1 MNKNLK
7 FIHLLYVPTM
17 NCNMRCKYCYLHENT
32 TDLKPDSRYLKTLQY
47 AVDKFRQSDVIP
59 FNISLHGGEVTT
71 LAETD
76 FRDIIEYIADYYRQ
90 NKNLIEENGFKVGR
104 PHIKTNLLNLEK
116 HIDTIREFNVSISGS
131 LDLPFSLHEE
141 YRVTK
146 GGGKTLDKILENVKL
161 LEDIPNRKKV
171 SATVFR
177 EHYER
182 IKELIDDMRYLDEN
196 TCLDMNDFNFMIGFA
211 DGADAGLHPLSEPE
225 QVDFYDKMKAAFTG
239 TSMDYGLKHTWFAEF
254 TPVYCTNSDNCGDK
268 FFLLE
273 RNGDIYSCVRGQH
286 HKEFYYGNIYKDSV
300 EEILKTARVKIF
312 ENHNS
317 VEFDKKCVSCKYL
330 YLCKTGCPYVKK
342 ANKTGRSYTCLLQQE
357 IYQDNPMIYQ
367 EDQHPEL
374 SLYDYLI
381 KMHPVIAGEYLPQ
394 MENQENAEEINDS
407 TNLLTIIKNDDKLTN
422 IYASDVFILKV
433 DEREY
438 FLESQIIK
446 KHRDIIYLTD
456 KTVLKL
462 YIKKGV
468 LEDCDYPVNNS
479 LYMMLLSGNLVTYGD
494 EQRTK
499 QEHIMTHQTYTDTV
513 KKETS
518 DKDGYYEVDI
528 TGILRLYYDK
538 LSSEK
543 PNNLFFTTDMLRGYH
558 YTKQKN
564 NAYYHIQAINLPFQN
579 VEFFYI
585 NCKEVL

>member
-211 DGADAGLHPLSEPE
+211 DGADTGLHPLSEPE

-317 VEFDKKCVSCKYL
+317 VEIDKKYVSCK
-330 YLCKTGCPYVKK
+330 
-342 ANKTGRSYTCLLQQE
+342 
-357 IYQDNPMIYQ
+357 
-367 EDQHPEL
+367 
-374 SLYDYLI
+374 
-381 KMHPVIAGEYLPQ
+381 
-394 MENQENAEEINDS
+394 
-407 TNLLTIIKNDDKLTN
+407 
-422 IYASDVFILKV
+422 
-433 DEREY
+433 
-438 FLESQIIK
+438 
-446 KHRDIIYLTD
+446 
-456 KTVLKL
+456 
-462 YIKKGV
+462 
-468 LEDCDYPVNNS
+468 
-479 LYMMLLSGNLVTYGD
+479 
-494 EQRTK
+494 
-499 QEHIMTHQTYTDTV
+499 
-513 KKETS
+513 
-518 DKDGYYEVDI
+518 
-528 TGILRLYYDK
+528 
-538 LSSEK
+538 
-543 PNNLFFTTDMLRGYH
+543 
-558 YTKQKN
+558 
-564 NAYYHIQAINLPFQN
+564 
-579 VEFFYI
+579 
-585 NCKEVL
+585 